1 MFFKSWHIM
10 YTVTLCSSVHTLIES
25 LTHTYTIQCS
35 PAASN
40 TCNTAVLN
48 TDVVNGY
55 SAVKHSHGK
64 LVVSWEIQGC
74 HTAVTVKDT
83 FWPLHKGQ
91 SFNQDTM
98 FKRTTTKA
106 GIKSMAGCCFLI
118 CARISLLKHK
128 ELRGL
133 TAIEQWS
140 QYMATPILCYLGRG
154 TIVVVLSHTG
164 ITAVD
169 KERFKIL
176 MRNSSSWSAHTWSTH
191 PGTPSGP
198 AAFLTQKPF
207 WPPHNPETGCV
218 VGVFVPRIIL
228 R

>member
-1 MFFKSWHIM
+1 MTCYVYAYFM
-10 YTVTLCSSVHTLIES
+10 
-25 LTHTYTIQCS
+25 LTHIYTIQCS

-48 TDVVNGY
+48 TDVVNSY
-55 SAVKHSHGK
+55 SAVIHSHGK

-83 FWPLHKGQ
+83 FWPLHKGH

-98 FKRTTTKA
+98 VKEQQQKL
-106 GIKSMAGCCFLI
+106 G
-118 CARISLLKHK
+118 LKVWQDAAFWYV
-128 ELRGL
+128 LGS
-133 TAIEQWS
+133 ASWS
-140 QYMATPILCYLGRG
+140 TRNWEAWVQSSSGHNIWQPPIFCSLGRSI
-154 TIVVVLSHTG
+154 IVVVLSHTG
-164 ITAVD
+164 ITGVG
-169 KERFKIL
+169 KERFKML
-176 MRNSSSWSAHTWSTH
+176 MRPSSSWSAHAWSTH

-207 WPPHNPETGCV
+207 WRPYSPETVCV
-218 VGVFVPRIIL
+218 VGVFVPLIIL